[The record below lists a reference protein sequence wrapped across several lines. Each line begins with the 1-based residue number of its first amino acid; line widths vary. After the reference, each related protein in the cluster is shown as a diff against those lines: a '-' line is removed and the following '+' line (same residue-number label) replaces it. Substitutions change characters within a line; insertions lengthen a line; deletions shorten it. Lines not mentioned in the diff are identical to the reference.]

1 MIRTVRKQS
10 VRGRR
15 VLVKASPASG
25 VVSVV
30 LSLILVRF
38 EKLEVE
44 RRINEKNFAISLDLR
59 DLCETGE
66 VA

>member
-30 LSLILVRF
+30 LSLILVRC
-38 EKLEVE
+38 EKLKVE
-44 RRINEKNFAISLDLR
+44 RIINEKMNFALSLDLR
-59 DLCETGE
+59 PGE
-66 VA
+66 RA